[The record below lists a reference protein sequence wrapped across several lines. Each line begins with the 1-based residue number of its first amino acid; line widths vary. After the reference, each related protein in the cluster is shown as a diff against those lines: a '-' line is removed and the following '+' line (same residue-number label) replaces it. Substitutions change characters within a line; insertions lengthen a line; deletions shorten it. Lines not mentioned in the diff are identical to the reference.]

1 MKLAVSFGTF
11 FFFNRLVSITIIKNS
26 QSTRLNKLPTEFL
39 FNVLTSFQIRH
50 ASDIVDWKLSQV
62 VFRNL
67 SQR

>member
-1 MKLAVSFGTF
+1 M
-11 FFFNRLVSITIIKNS
+11 TIIKNS